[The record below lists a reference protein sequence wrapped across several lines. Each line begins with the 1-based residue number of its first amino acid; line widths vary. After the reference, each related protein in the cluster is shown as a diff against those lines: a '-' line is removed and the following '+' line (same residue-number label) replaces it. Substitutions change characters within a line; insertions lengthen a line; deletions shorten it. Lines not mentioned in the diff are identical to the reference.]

1 MSRLTGY
8 EAYLATGFNKG
19 EGWAVQIT
27 LPNGK
32 FYYTGVGSIMA
43 HSAEQRGMEC
53 KIVRFY
59 GACIYANIN
68 DRAHDRFPIEIE
80 GVEVSTFLDKIAT
93 EKEMRGFF
101 LIS

>member
-1 MSRLTGY
+1 MNRLTGDA
-8 EAYLATGFNKG
+8 AYRATGYTKG

-32 FYYTGVGSIMA
+32 FYYTGVGSIIA
-43 HSAEQRGMEC
+43 HTAEQRGMEC
-53 KIVRFY
+53 KIVKFY

-68 DRAHDRFPIEIE
+68 ERAHDRFPIEID
-80 GVEVSTFLDKIAT
+80 GAEVSTFLDKIAT